1 MTKPEI
7 EVTLKSIEALQLLG
21 AEITARLIEIDKLMV
36 AAGELLTTFKASLK
50 AGQNNLNNE

>member
-36 AAGELLTTFKASLK
+36 AAGELLTTFKASLEATK
-50 AGQNNLNNE
+50 KEIKE